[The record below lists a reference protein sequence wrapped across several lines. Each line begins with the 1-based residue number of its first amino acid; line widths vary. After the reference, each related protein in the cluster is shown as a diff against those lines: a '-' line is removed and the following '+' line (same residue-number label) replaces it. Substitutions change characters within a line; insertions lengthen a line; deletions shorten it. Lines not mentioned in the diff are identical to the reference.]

1 MKTLIIDNYDSY
13 TYNLFQL
20 IGKVSG
26 TEPIVIK
33 NDEMTYEEIL
43 KLDFDNVVISPG
55 PGSPTNDKDF
65 GVCKE
70 IIENLNKPILGV
82 CLGHQGIYHCFGGK
96 VIRAKEPMHGRCS
109 KIFHNGKNLFKD
121 VKNGFKATRYHSL
134 TCKDRELKDIE
145 IDAKTED
152 GTVMA
157 ISHKTRPIYGLQFHP
172 ESIASENGEKLIQ
185 NFLNIARDF
194 YKNTELHYEIIDK
207 EFDTR
212 EIYEKLSEYDDNTLW
227 LDSSKVEE
235 GLSRFSIFG
244 LTGKRSHVIKYD
256 VDKNIVTKISK
267 NEKEDFNQNIF
278 DYLKEN
284 RNRWTYDESLP
295 FDFQLGYIGYMGY
308 ELKKITE
315 NVENKFSYEYPD
327 AYFKYCDRAVVYDH
341 LDKKLYIL
349 SYKDDIDFAAE
360 IKEVLN
366 SKLKLETKS
375 KEKRDFPKLKF
386 IRDKDGYIKDIEKIK
401 ELIRAGETYEV
412 CLTNRLD
419 ILDKIDAKE
428 YYMNLREKSPGQY
441 SAFLPL
447 DEIKIASSSMERFMK
462 VDKNRVVTTKPI
474 KGTIRR
480 GKSLEEDQKLIDALR
495 SEEKTLSENLMIVD
509 LLRNDL
515 GKFCKTGSVKVP
527 KYMDVETYK
536 TLHQLVTTVS
546 GKIKDDVDIIEV
558 LKNTLPGGS
567 MTGSP
572 KKRTLEII
580 DTLEKAPRGVYSGT
594 IGYISNNS
602 TMDFN
607 IVIRTAVIE
616 KNKATIGVGGAIIL
630 LSDDEDEFDEIVLKA
645 KGSLLALKSYYNNF
659 DEIEIEGSN

>member
-515 GKFCKTGSVKVP
+515 GKFCKTGSVEVP

-594 IGYISNNS
+594 IGYISNSS

-616 KNKATIGVGGAIIL
+616 ENKATIGVGGAIIL